1 MSSVIKVNEIQNI
14 SGTTALSIDSSGQ
27 PTFAKAKVPSFHVY
41 IANGQTVA
49 HGTPTDILFDSN
61 HFLYGW
67 TLDTSTGILTA
78 SADAAGVYQLHAT
91 SRANTSTDNN
101 TSMKILLSGSSDSN
115 GIGSQY
121 CYSEYYQGMD
131 INVLYEISAGD
142 TLRMRVSQSTG
153 SGVVFGAFDAGYVTR
168 FHGFRVSK

>member
-1 MSSVIKVNEIQNI
+1 MASVIKVNEIQNS
-14 SGTTALSIDSSGQ
+14 SGTTALSIDSTGQ
-27 PTFAKAKVPSFHVY
+27 PTFPKAKVPSFHVY
-41 IANGQTVA
+41 RSANQTVA
-49 HGTPTDILFDSN
+49 HGTPTDILFDGN

-67 TLDTSTGILTA
+67 TLDTGTGILTA
-78 SADAAGVYQLHAT
+78 GADAAGIYQFQAT
-91 SRANTSTDNN
+91 SRANTSSDNN

-131 INVLYEISAGD
+131 INVLYEISSGD

-153 SGVVFGAFDAGYVTR
+153 SDVIFGGFDAGYNVR